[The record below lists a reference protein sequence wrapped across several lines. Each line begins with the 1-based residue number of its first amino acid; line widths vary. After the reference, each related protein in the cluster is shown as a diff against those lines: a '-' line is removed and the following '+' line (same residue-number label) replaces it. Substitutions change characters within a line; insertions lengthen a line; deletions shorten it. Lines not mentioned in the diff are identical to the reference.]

1 MMKSNAKGCCPEH
14 IEAAKV
20 RKCGTEGCETMVKGR
35 NNKMYCESCKKKRR
49 YESSKKWAAASKHSV
64 IYEQVEVMKP
74 VQRKQPKIVKTSA
87 QVHKELKQEDERL
100 SKVYTGLNK
109 DMLAQRLLRGAVF

>member
-1 MMKSNAKGCCPEH
+1 
-14 IEAAKV
+14 
-20 RKCGTEGCETMVKGR
+20 
-35 NNKMYCESCKKKRR
+35 
-49 YESSKKWAAASKHSV
+49 
-64 IYEQVEVMKP
+64 MKP
-74 VQRKQPKIVKTSA
+74 VQRKKVKIVKTSA